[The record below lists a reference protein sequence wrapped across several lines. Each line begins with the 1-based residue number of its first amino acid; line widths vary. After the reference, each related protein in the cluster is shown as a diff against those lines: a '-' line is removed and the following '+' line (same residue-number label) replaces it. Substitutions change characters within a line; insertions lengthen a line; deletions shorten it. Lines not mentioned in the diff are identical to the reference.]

1 MSKLSFSSWP
11 SGLKWTVGILA
22 AIVGAVVVSF
32 VGYYVLLG
40 GIAAGVVIGA
50 LWIPMLLGIVATGGT
65 MSYFAR
71 KRGADLKGTT
81 VSFGKGLLWGLGGMV
96 VLTIIGAV
104 ITLATGT

>member
-11 SGLKWTVGILA
+11 SGLKWTVGIVASVLA
-22 AIVGAVVVSF
+22 ILVIGY

-50 LWIPMLLGIVATGGT
+50 LWIPMLVGIFATGGT

-81 VSFGKGLLWGLGGMV
+81 VSFGKGLLWGLAGMT
-96 VLTIIGAV
+96 VLTVIGAV
-104 ITLATGT
+104 ITLVTGT